1 MKLEH
6 IATMWQEEKE
16 TLEILKKQEAENAAF
31 MAELDKEIKKLQEKA
46 ER

>member
-16 TLEILKKQEAENAAF
+16 TLKMLKKQEAENNAF